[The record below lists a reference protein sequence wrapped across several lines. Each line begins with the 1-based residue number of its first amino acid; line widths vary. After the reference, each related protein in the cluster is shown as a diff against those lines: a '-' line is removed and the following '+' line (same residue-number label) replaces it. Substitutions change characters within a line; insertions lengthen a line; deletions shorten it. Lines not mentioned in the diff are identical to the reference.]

1 MRSVRMPAFLVVVLC
16 LTGCGGG
23 AHSVDLTAPGPT
35 ATAGSDIGMAST
47 NPLPSD
53 LPVVG
58 APTAGPTSSGA
69 TSAGSGATGSSSAGP
84 SSGAA
89 SSGISLPPLG
99 DATYRLTGQS
109 TVGTLP
115 PRLRFGVADAGSG
128 AQTWTFDASNPD
140 GSGLIEVLTVQPGP
154 DGIYLTG
161 YELKYGG
168 LGHVDLH
175 LTPSGP
181 APLVP
186 NWPHGGWEF
195 DMPSANGCANAHT
208 VGSVQPPDNDGARHV
223 NLATTVTPT
232 GKQGCPQFTATRAQ
246 QLWLPTAG
254 GRLNRVDT
262 QLDASFG
269 TLGGNV
275 SYTAKPTT
283 QA

>member
-1 MRSVRMPAFLVVVLC
+1 MPACLVVVL
-16 LTGCGGG
+16 LLAACGGG
-23 AHSVDLTAPGPT
+23 THSVELTAPGPT

-47 NPLPSD
+47 HPLPSD

-58 APTAGPTSSGA
+58 GPSAAPTSSGA
-69 TSAGSGATGSSSAGP
+69 TSPGSDATGPPSGAPSAGAGSAIA
-84 SSGAA
+84 
-89 SSGISLPPLG
+89 LPPLG

-115 PRLRFGVADAGSG
+115 AQLRLGVADAGAG

-168 LGHVDLH
+168 LWHVDLH
-175 LTPSGP
+175 LAPSGP

-208 VGSVQPPDNDGARHV
+208 VGSVQPPDDDGARHV

-232 GKQGCPQFTATRAQ
+232 GKQGCPPFTATRAQ
-246 QLWLPTAG
+246 QLWLPAAG

-262 QLDASFG
+262 ALDASFG
-269 TLGGNV
+269 TLRGNV
-275 SYTAKPTT
+275 SYTATPTT
-283 QA
+283 QT